1 MIGKVT
7 APPTI
12 LSFRSRPNRS
22 QSGQTLP
29 MLATVQKDDPDIVLC
44 GGGACFGPLL
54 GPSDFYTFYDE
65 TPLSN
70 AGITGT
76 DCIAIVGVS
85 NVPTG
90 ANGPIATFN
99 NSFGLPQSN
108 LTAIL
113 TDGPDP
119 GPTHDAFE
127 SEALLDIEW
136 SHAVAPNAA
145 TKLFIGTGANG
156 GYPLTDAL
164 QGAVSDGSCA
174 VISISFAECGGQP
187 SDYTETVGNLVNQAQ
202 SQGQTVF
209 VSSGDYGAAGL
220 APNGNSCAAGTGRNV
235 NELA

>member
-1 MIGKVT
+1 
-7 APPTI
+7 
-12 LSFRSRPNRS
+12 
-22 QSGQTLP
+22 
-29 MLATVQKDDPDIVLC
+29 LC
-44 GGGACFGPLL
+44 KGGNCYGPLL
-54 GPSDFYTFYDE
+54 GPSDLYTFYNE
-65 TPLSN
+65 TPLNN

-76 DCIAIVGVS
+76 GCIAIVGVS

-90 ANGPIATFN
+90 ADGPIATFN
-99 NSFGLPQSN
+99 NSFGLPPSN
-108 LTAIL
+108 LTTIL

-145 TKLFIGTGANG
+145 TKLFIGTGEEG

-174 VISISFAECGGQP
+174 VISISFAECGGAYTT
-187 SDYTETVGNLVNQAQ
+187 STETIGNLVNQAQ

-220 APNGNSCAAGTGRNV
+220 TPGGSSCAAGTGRNV
-235 NELA
+235 NELASHPLITSVG